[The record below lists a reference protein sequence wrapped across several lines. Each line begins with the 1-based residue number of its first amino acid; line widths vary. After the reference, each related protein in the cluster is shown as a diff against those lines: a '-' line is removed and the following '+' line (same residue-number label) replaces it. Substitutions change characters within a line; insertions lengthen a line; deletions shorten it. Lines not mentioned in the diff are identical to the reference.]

1 MPDTRAGARV
11 TGDALPRSAA
21 VGSTV
26 QGHAR
31 ALKRTRRPAPVRPSV
46 RPSSVGSNRRRARA
60 RACRAQR
67 FKMLFES
74 TCSGVCW
81 ESVYS
86 AVHNPSTADRAA
98 LPPAHLADMPPA
110 RAPLPSTVLNTR
122 ALRGRLSR
130 ARGRASGMHA
140 RPRACGFQHVPDSSF
155 LYARARARVCVALHQ
170 PTTGT
175 PGGLSVGAQSSFQL
189 DRYRNPS
196 AHWPMECRLEHLKCT
211 ARGHAASARA
221 RASAP
226 LFHRR
231 RAAPD
236 QHHIRHPPS
245 PPYTLTRLQCS
256 GSDPV
261 APQFHHVSEHAS
273 HASLYPTYLLGDTG
287 GSGMRAGARPRWAVH
302 S

>member
-1 MPDTRAGARV
+1 MPSNVRA
-11 TGDALPRSAA
+11 TQHPS
-21 VGSTV
+21 
-26 QGHAR
+26 
-31 ALKRTRRPAPVRPSV
+31 VRPSV
-46 RPSSVGSNRRRARA
+46 RRALGATVDARGRARVELSGLE
-60 RACRAQR
+60 CV
-67 FKMLFES
+67 ES

-86 AVHNPSTADRAA
+86 AVHNPPTADRAA
-98 LPPAHLADMPPA
+98 LPPAHLADIPPA

-155 LYARARARVCVALHQ
+155 LYARARARVCIALHQ

-175 PGGLSVGAQSSFQL
+175 PGGLSVGARSGFQL

-196 AHWPMECRLEHLKCT
+196 AHWPLECRLEHLQYT

-226 LFHRR
+226 VFHRR

-245 PPYTLTRLQCS
+245 PPYSALGVTRWHLSFTMSQS
-256 GSDPV
+256 M
-261 APQFHHVSEHAS
+261 HHTQTCTPRTFSA
-273 HASLYPTYLLGDTG
+273 TRG
-287 GSGMRAGARPRWAVH
+287 GSGTRAGARVRGGLCIVSTDQCTRAPARV
-302 S
+302 SSS